1 MSVGPYATHR
11 ARTVNFRP
19 KAYVL
24 KDNSLQRKIKDCVY
38 CFLSNFYSSPND
50 SPSKTIKNVFYF
62 IKKAFLFSRYSN
74 FCIFVFPSFFHC
86 QPLLEKLIQEQ
97 SNPRKKV
104 YDVIN
109 CLSKNLI
116 THFV

>member
-1 MSVGPYATHR
+1 MIICIINVYIG
-11 ARTVNFRP
+11 NQC
-19 KAYVL
+19 YVILSSLYKNYIYL
-24 KDNSLQRKIKDCVY
+24 KLVSAIFYQIFIFHQMIGLRKLGKMF
-38 CFLSNFYSSPND
+38 FLS
-50 SPSKTIKNVFYF
+50 SKKL
-62 IKKAFLFSRYSN
+62 FLFSRYSN

-104 YDVIN
+104 YEVIN